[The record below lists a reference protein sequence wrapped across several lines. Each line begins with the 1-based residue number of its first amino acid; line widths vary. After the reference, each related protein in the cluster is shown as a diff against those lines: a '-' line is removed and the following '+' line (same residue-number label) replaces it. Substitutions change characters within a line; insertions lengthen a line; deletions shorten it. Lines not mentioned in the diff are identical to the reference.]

1 MLSPDQRAVAME
13 LLRPPAGYRI
23 DQIVLTSYSLD
34 LDVLLALPL
43 AVLAHSD
50 RGVDELLEDP
60 MLVIEALRE
69 AGERLHVFVDEGG
82 IAVPQANRALYT
94 LLETCV
100 HPVRAPGGGAFH
112 PKVWLVRF
120 DDDDQQPL
128 IRVAVSS
135 RNLTFDRSWDVALT
149 SEVAPGT
156 RRVKESRP
164 LAELVRALPGM
175 AVRGIEADVAEMLTG
190 LADEVDRVR
199 FPAPEKFSGAVKFEL
214 MGLGGKVHAPW
225 RPDQSGSLLLAMAP
239 FANRTGLDALA
250 ATATGERILI
260 SRPEELDEIA
270 EEALAAWQQVLVLS
284 EAALDEPDD
293 AGSRPADLHAK
304 LIALEHNRQVTWHV
318 GSANLTA
325 AALTGRNVEVMAT
338 VTGPRG
344 NRGSGKG
351 FGVHRFQESGFLNL
365 CEPYRRT
372 ERPAED
378 EALKAGKRILEQAE
392 EALLGA
398 ELRVE
403 CRAEGDEWRWCLQ
416 GQVEVPAE
424 VSASCW
430 PVSLTEDNARS
441 LIMPCEWTLPI
452 SRLTAFVAF
461 RLKVDADVDDLRLVL
476 KLPVDGMPEGRIAH
490 VLRTL
495 IDSPE
500 KFLRFLRA
508 LLGGLDGMADWA
520 EHQGAGAWQGE
531 WAAGLGGETLLEDLV
546 RAATREP
553 ERLEPVRRLIEDLR
567 ATPEGREIVP
577 DDLLA
582 VWQVVDDAVSGRR
595 RSDKT

>member
-50 RGVDELLEDP
+50 CGVDELMEDP

-69 AGERLHVFVDEGG
+69 AGERLHVFVDESG
-82 IAVPQANRALYT
+82 IAVPHANRALYT

-100 HPVRAPGGGAFH
+100 HPVRALGGGAFH

-120 DDDDQQPL
+120 VDDDQQPL

-149 SEVAPGT
+149 SEAAPET
-156 RRVKESRP
+156 KRVKESRP
-164 LAELVRALPGM
+164 LAELLRAVPGM
-175 AVRGIEADVAEMLTG
+175 AVRGIESDVAAVLARI
-190 LADEVDRVR
+190 ADEIDHVS
-199 FPAPEKFSGAVKFEL
+199 FPAPDRFSGAVKFEI
-214 MGLGGKVHAPW
+214 MGLNGKVHAPW
-225 RPDQSGSLLLAMAP
+225 QPVPPGAALLAIAP
-239 FANRTGLDALA
+239 FVSRTGLDALA
-250 ATATGERILI
+250 AVATGERILI
-260 SRPEELDEIA
+260 SRPEELDLIA

-304 LIALEHNRQVTWHV
+304 LIALEHGRQVTWHV
-318 GSANLTA
+318 GSANFTA
-325 AALTGRNVEVMAT
+325 AALTGRNIEVMAT

-378 EALKAGKRILEQAE
+378 EALKASKRFLEQAE
-392 EALLGA
+392 GALLRA
-398 ELRVE
+398 ELRVK
-403 CRAEGDEWRWCLQ
+403 CRAEGDEWRWSLE
-416 GQVEVPAE
+416 GQVEMPAE

-430 PVSLTEDNARS
+430 PISLTEDNARQ
-441 LIMPCEWTLPI
+441 LIMPCKWTLPI

-461 RLKVDADVDDLRLVL
+461 RLNVDADVDDLRLVI
-476 KLPVDGMPEGRIAH
+476 KLPVDGIPEGRIAN

-500 KFLRFLRA
+500 KFLKFLGA

-520 EHQGAGAWQGE
+520 EGQGAGAWQGE

-546 RAATREP
+546 RAAARDP

-567 ATPEGREIVP
+567 ATTEGREIVP
-577 DDLLA
+577 DDLYELWL
-582 VWQVVDDAVSGRR
+582 VIDETVSKEQ
-595 RSDKT
+595 RS